1 MVWASIGENMNS
13 KDRENLHFL
22 LNISQEVFDDWIES
36 VDCEDIEYA
45 LELVREAK
53 LEIIERQ
60 IARIDEVNDTSQ
72 AQAIIEAIK
81 NKR

>member
-1 MVWASIGENMNS
+1 MNS

-60 IARIDEVNDTSQ
+60 IAKIDEVSDTTE
-72 AQAIIEAIK
+72 AKMIIDRIK
-81 NKR
+81 NK

>member
-60 IARIDEVNDTSQ
+60 IAKIDEVSDTTE
-72 AQAIIEAIK
+72 AKMIIDRIK
-81 NKR
+81 NK

>member
-1 MVWASIGENMNS
+1 MNLG
-13 KDRENLHFL
+13 DRENLHFL

>member
-1 MVWASIGENMNS
+1 MNS

>member
-60 IARIDEVNDTSQ
+60 IARIDEVNDITE
-72 AQAIIEAIK
+72 AKIIIDRIK
-81 NKR
+81 NK

>member
-1 MVWASIGENMNS
+1 MNS

-22 LNISQEVFDDWIES
+22 LNISQEIFDDWIES

-60 IARIDEVNDTSQ
+60 IARIDEVSDTTE
-72 AQAIIEAIK
+72 AKIIIDRIK
-81 NKR
+81 NK